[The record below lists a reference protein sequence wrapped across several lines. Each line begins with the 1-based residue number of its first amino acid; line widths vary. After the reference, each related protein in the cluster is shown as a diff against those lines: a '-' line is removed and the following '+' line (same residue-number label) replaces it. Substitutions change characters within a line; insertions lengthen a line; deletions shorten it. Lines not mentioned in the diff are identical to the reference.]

1 MWEKMKGARLL
12 SDHEGTVPALE
23 CLALD
28 GIYMTGKL
36 VETTVHFLL
45 LWPLLLSFHSH
56 VESVVMCN

>member
-12 SDHEGTVPALE
+12 SDHEDTVIALE

-36 VETTVHFLL
+36 VETMVHFLL
-45 LWPLLLSFHSH
+45 IWPLLLFFHSH